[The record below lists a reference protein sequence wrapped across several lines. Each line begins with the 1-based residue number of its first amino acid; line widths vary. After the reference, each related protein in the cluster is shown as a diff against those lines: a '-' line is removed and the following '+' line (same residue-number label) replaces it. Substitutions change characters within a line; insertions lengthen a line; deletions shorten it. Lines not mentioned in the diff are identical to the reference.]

1 MLDNVFFH
9 DHVDGL
15 HTWQRGMV
23 GQILVEPKGSTYHD
37 PTTGAEIRSGT
48 IADIRTDNPL
58 IPGVITGSF
67 REFALMP
74 IDQVAGV
81 DSTYNLRSEPLAG
94 RGTDPSLWFSS
105 TKFGDP
111 YTPLPKAY
119 PGDPFVIRTIAAN
132 PSVDTLHID
141 GMRFYKDPRYVDA
154 AGPESSPINTFHQ
167 MVSEK
172 FTVALD
178 GGAGGPQHVP
188 GDYLYNNGVGHRT
201 KDGAWGLIRV
211 LDGNST
217 RPAAPAGPSGSGRP
231 GDARRP

>member
-1 MLDNVFFH
+1 M
-9 DHVDGL
+9 
-15 HTWQRGMV
+15 
-23 GQILVEPKGSTYHD
+23 
-37 PTTGAEIRSGT
+37 
-48 IADIRTDNPL
+48 
-58 IPGVITGSF
+58 
-67 REFALMP
+67 
-74 IDQVAGV
+74 
-81 DSTYNLRSEPLAG
+81 
-94 RGTDPSLWFSS
+94 
-105 TKFGDP
+105 
-111 YTPLPKAY
+111 
-119 PGDPFVIRTIAAN
+119 IRTIAAN

-211 LDGNST
+211 LDGNS
-217 RPAAPAGPSGSGRP
+217 PDLQALPDHPAPATPASTPAMTGDRPPVSRYHEPETNGSGKIALTREELVELLAQAV
-231 GDARRP
+231 DSKS